1 MGVHKSA
8 FGLLLSA
15 FDSIGVH
22 GRPAS
27 STANGSQLGSQ
38 LEPCQRCGST
48 GTDLRGDPHMA
59 RNVLAG
65 SAEWR
70 LCVSAWTDLVVGGR
84 A

>member
-1 MGVHKSA
+1 MSA

-15 FDSIGVH
+15 FDSIVVH

-48 GTDLRGDPHMA
+48 DTDLCGDPRMA
-59 RNVLAG
+59 RNAWLGAQNAG
-65 SAEWR
+65 YRPRPKAQ
-70 LCVSAWTDLVVGGR
+70 
-84 A
+84 